1 MVLQTCASD
10 GGLKTFFCRLG
21 LGISPAGIVA
31 DAISA
36 MVAGASQLFE
46 NRSAGLDGSWYI
58 KDVSTNG
65 VWMDGTELIGGA
77 DTPLQRS
84 RHVIKLGSASEGI
97 EVVSCHP
104 EAHCGDL
111 HNNHLFQDRR
121 QRASETSSLLP
132 SP

>member
-46 NRSAGLDGSWYI
+46 NSPAALGWQLCVAIPSLDRFARRA
-58 KDVSTNG
+58 K
-65 VWMDGTELIGGA
+65 A
-77 DTPLQRS
+77 
-84 RHVIKLGSASEGI
+84 SASCE
-97 EVVSCHP
+97 
-104 EAHCGDL
+104 
-111 HNNHLFQDRR
+111 R
-121 QRASETSSLLP
+121 
-132 SP
+132 